1 MKQYL
6 VLPAKAYKSRK
17 LPLMQDGNYIDKKAG
32 DLTALQ
38 KMSTQYGG
46 SVGGHAL

>member
-17 LPLMQDGNYIDKKAG
+17 LPLIKDGKYVDKNPG
-32 DLTALQ
+32 DLSALQ
-38 KMSTQYGG
+38 KMST
-46 SVGGHAL
+46 